1 MAENPRLKIAI
12 ATYGHTKALKS
23 GEVKI
28 KGVDP
33 DFVEVVPIIGAFRRM
48 VRDVEFDVC
57 EMAPTTYMIARALGA
72 PFIALPVFIM
82 RRFHHGGF
90 VVRPDSG
97 IKVPKDLEGKKVGVR
112 AYSVTTGVWTRG
124 IFANEYGLDSSKVTW
139 VVDDEEHV
147 TTLKLPPNVVHAPEG
162 QSLAGM
168 MASGELQAGFTGP
181 AGIGRAGPP
190 TGAWEQGGQKPAEVY
205 PELIPN
211 VAQAEADWFKRTG
224 IYPIHGLI
232 MVKTEVLEKHPHVAK
247 SLYDAFVE
255 AKQPYIEHLKG
266 TRRRF
271 RRREEVSRA
280 DAAGR
285 RSAALRAQGQHA
297 EHRGDADLRPAA
309 EAHSEAHAARRSFRR
324 SRKNLN
330 DKSEQR
336 EEGTHAFD
344 RRHPSA
350 RHLSRYQ
357 ALSAEPARRHAVHV
371 VARPADAL

>member
-1 MAENPRLKIAI
+1 MTDIPRLKTAI

-23 GEVKI
+23 GQVKPNR
-28 KGVDP
+28 VDL
-33 DFVEVVPIIGAFRRM
+33 DYVEVVPIIGAFRRM

-97 IKVPKDLEGKKVGVR
+97 IKVPKDLEGRKVGVR

-124 IFANEYGLDSSKVTW
+124 IFTNEYDMDSSKVTW

-147 TTLKLPPNVVHAPEG
+147 TTLKLPPNVVQAPEG
-162 QSLAGM
+162 KSLASM

-211 VAQAEADWFKRTG
+211 VEKTEHEWYRRTG

-232 MVKTEVLEKHPHVAK
+232 TVKTEVLNKYPWVAK
-247 SLYDAFVE
+247 SLYDAFVK

-266 TRRRF
+266 TEGDSPDEKKYRGLMPVVGDPLPYGLKANMPSIEAMLTYGLQQKLIPKRMPLD
-271 RRREEVSRA
+271 EVFVDPEKA
-280 DAAGR
+280 
-285 RSAALRAQGQHA
+285 
-297 EHRGDADLRPAA
+297 
-309 EAHSEAHAARRSFRR
+309 
-324 SRKNLN
+324 
-330 DKSEQR
+330 
-336 EEGTHAFD
+336 
-344 RRHPSA
+344 
-350 RHLSRYQ
+350 
-357 ALSAEPARRHAVHV
+357 
-371 VARPADAL
+371 

>member
-1 MAENPRLKIAI
+1 MTDIPRLKTAI

-23 GEVKI
+23 GQVKPNR
-28 KGVDP
+28 VDL
-33 DFVEVVPIIGAFRRM
+33 DYVEVVPIIGAFRRM

-57 EMAPTTYMIARALGA
+57 EMAPTTYMVARALGA

-97 IKVPKDLEGKKVGVR
+97 IKVPKDLEGRKVGVR

-124 IFANEYGLDSSKVTW
+124 IFTNEYDMDSSKVTW

-147 TTLKLPPNVVHAPEG
+147 TTLKLPPNVVQAPEG
-162 QSLAGM
+162 KSLASM

-211 VAQAEADWFKRTG
+211 VEKTEHEWYRRTG

-232 MVKTEVLEKHPHVAK
+232 TVKTEVLNKYPWVAK
-247 SLYDAFVE
+247 SLYDAFVK

-266 TRRRF
+266 TAGDSPDEKKYRGLMPVVGDPLPYGLKANMPSVEAMLTYGLQQKLIPKRMPLD
-271 RRREEVSRA
+271 EVFVDPEKA
-280 DAAGR
+280 
-285 RSAALRAQGQHA
+285 
-297 EHRGDADLRPAA
+297 
-309 EAHSEAHAARRSFRR
+309 
-324 SRKNLN
+324 
-330 DKSEQR
+330 
-336 EEGTHAFD
+336 
-344 RRHPSA
+344 
-350 RHLSRYQ
+350 
-357 ALSAEPARRHAVHV
+357 
-371 VARPADAL
+371 

>member
-1 MAENPRLKIAI
+1 VTDIPRLKTAI

-23 GEVKI
+23 GQVKAD
-28 KGVDP
+28 KVDL
-33 DFVEVVPIIGAFRRM
+33 DFVDVVPIIGAFRRM

-124 IFANEYGLDSSKVTW
+124 IFTNEYDMDSSKVTW

-147 TTLKLPPNVVHAPEG
+147 TTLKLPPNVIHAPEG
-162 QSLAGM
+162 KSLAGM
-168 MASGELQAGFTGP
+168 MASGEIQAGFTGP

-190 TGAWEQGGQKPAEVY
+190 TGAWETGGQKPAEVY

-211 VAQAEADWFKRTG
+211 VEQTEHDWFRRTG

-232 MVKTEVLEKHPHVAK
+232 TVKTEVLNKYPWVAK
-247 SLYDAFVE
+247 SLYNAFVE
-255 AKQPYIEHLKG
+255 AKKPYIEHLKG
-266 TRRRF
+266 TEGDSPDEKKYRGLMPVVGDPLPYGLKANMPSIEAMLTYGLQQKLIPKRMPLD
-271 RRREEVSRA
+271 EVFVDPEKA
-280 DAAGR
+280 
-285 RSAALRAQGQHA
+285 
-297 EHRGDADLRPAA
+297 
-309 EAHSEAHAARRSFRR
+309 
-324 SRKNLN
+324 
-330 DKSEQR
+330 
-336 EEGTHAFD
+336 
-344 RRHPSA
+344 
-350 RHLSRYQ
+350 
-357 ALSAEPARRHAVHV
+357 
-371 VARPADAL
+371 